1 MQKKIILSL
10 LFLTALISCTKSSI
24 ENDLLP
30 NITVNETVNLNLP
43 KFINLQ
49 VPGGSAYISGGVN
62 GIVIY
67 KLNNNEFKAFD
78 RACPHLPVSSCTQ
91 MVIKNTI
98 KLVCPCDD
106 SEFNILNGS
115 PLTEGIT
122 HYAREYLVTVFNANT
137 LRITNF

>member
-1 MQKKIILSL
+1 MLSL